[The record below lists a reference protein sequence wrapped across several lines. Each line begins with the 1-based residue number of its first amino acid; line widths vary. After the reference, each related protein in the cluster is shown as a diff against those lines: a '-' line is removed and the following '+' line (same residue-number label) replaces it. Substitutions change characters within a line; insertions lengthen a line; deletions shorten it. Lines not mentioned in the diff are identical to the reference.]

1 MDDPPRIPCY
11 RLTGEFWINS
21 TAWDSYSLYRLLGKF
36 KRKSSFLFVGKGK
49 LFIMELFFE
58 EFYFIFFTAER
69 LACFEMQPRQQR
81 FGEFYCMVKKIS
93 TFVKGNL
100 CTYQCFIDVKFISV
114 SVLKEKLQNVPDWR
128 WCDFVLNFPVC
139 SADFH
144 LRKRIHVLVKYYADC
159 F

>member
-1 MDDPPRIPCY
+1 M
-11 RLTGEFWINS
+11 
-21 TAWDSYSLYRLLGKF
+21 
-36 KRKSSFLFVGKGK
+36 GKGK

-69 LACFEMQPRQQR
+69 LACFEMQPRQRR
-81 FGEFYCMVKKIS
+81 FGEFYSMVKEIS

-114 SVLKEKLQNVPDWR
+114 SMLKEKLQNVPDWR
-128 WCDFVLNFPVC
+128 WCDFVLNFAVC
-139 SADFH
+139 SAYFH

>member
-1 MDDPPRIPCY
+1 METLPANRRILDKLD
-11 RLTGEFWINS
+11 RV
-21 TAWDSYSLYRLLGKF
+21 R
-36 KRKSSFLFVGKGK
+36 FLFIVQIIEKAQKKAQFSFCGQRKAFHYEIVLRGIEPYFLHG
-49 LFIMELFFE
+49 LFSAVLKSV
-58 EFYFIFFTAER
+58 
-69 LACFEMQPRQQR
+69 QPRQRR

-144 LRKRIHVLVKYYADC
+144 LRKRIHVLVKYYVDC

>member
-1 MDDPPRIPCY
+1 
-11 RLTGEFWINS
+11 
-21 TAWDSYSLYRLLGKF
+21 
-36 KRKSSFLFVGKGK
+36 
-49 LFIMELFFE
+49 MELFFK

-69 LACFEMQPRQQR
+69 LACFEMQPRQRR

-93 TFVKGNL
+93 AFVKGNL
-100 CTYQCFIDVKFISV
+100 CTYQCFIHVKFISV

-128 WCDFVLNFPVC
+128 WCDFVLNFAVC